1 MIADANLYANVIDIR
16 SYVLGQIIEAHAL
29 HPRSGI
35 SRVQDCLPL
44 HEAGGWNAGLPI
56 LLSLYFFPRTPV
68 TIGIVDVATA
78 GKEFHV
84 ASPPKLGASP
94 SGKDLGIIH
103 VALVSAFRLWRGAE
117 HENLAQVAA

>member
-1 MIADANLYANVIDIR
+1 
-16 SYVLGQIIEAHAL
+16 
-29 HPRSGI
+29 
-35 SRVQDCLPL
+35 
-44 HEAGGWNAGLPI
+44 GLPI

-94 SGKDLGIIH
+94 SGENLGIID

-117 HENLAQVAA
+117 HENLAQVAARGIQAPTRSLRECCDLGRADFEHVAEIIFAFYGEDVSTVPGSGYQPAT